1 MLEPLLYKGD
11 SGDKARARA
20 KQSSFRESMGCG
32 FDPNHRLGK
41 YGAFLLPDD
50 ARDGKNFYEGFR
62 QEILDAIKERYPANV
77 KHRLYNPQGLFSNML
92 RSEHIPW
99 NIFIPMRLS
108 PSSLERAAKVMN
120 VLLGEGTIDRITDI
134 RIEWAPPYEKCLN
147 DGTSFDTYIEYE
159 KNGERCG
166 VGVEV
171 KYTEVGYPLTNP
183 HEVEQLEDRESPYA
197 RITESCGFFVPDVS
211 KAPLMETKLVKND
224 YRQIWRNHILGASML
239 LNEDRSIRISHFHSI
254 TLYPSGNKH
263 FRKVLP
269 EYERLLTPYGRSTFM
284 GVTFERLFELLG
296 KYYQEPE
303 YKDWI
308 AYLNKRYSF

>member
-1 MLEPLLYKGD
+1 
-11 SGDKARARA
+11 
-20 KQSSFRESMGCG
+20 
-32 FDPNHRLGK
+32 
-41 YGAFLLPDD
+41 
-50 ARDGKNFYEGFR
+50 
-62 QEILDAIKERYPANV
+62 
-77 KHRLYNPQGLFSNML
+77 
-92 RSEHIPW
+92 
-99 NIFIPMRLS
+99 MRLTT
-108 PSSLERAAKVMN
+108 SSLERAAKVMN
-120 VLLGEGTIDRITDI
+120 ALLGEGTIDRITDI

-159 KNGERCG
+159 KNGERYG

-183 HEVEQLEDRESPYA
+183 HEVEQLEDIESQYT

-239 LNEDRSIRISHFHSI
+239 LNEDRSIRISQFHSI
-254 TLYPSGNKH
+254 TLYPSGNSH
-263 FRKVLP
+263 FGKVLP
-269 EYERLLTPYGRSTFM
+269 EYERLLTSYGRSTFL
-284 GVTFERLFELLG
+284 GVTFERLFEHLG

-308 AYLNKRYSF
+308 DYLNRRYIF